1 MNLCIAVFSRV
12 PSGEETDHSPYF
24 GCVVRVYMGAKISD
38 FSLVVLSEMEV
49 LLRDL
54 TECHIED
61 SSSSLV
67 AIVFH

>member
-38 FSLVVLSEMEV
+38 FSWLCFAEMEV
-49 LLRDL
+49 PLRDL

-61 SSSSLV
+61 SSARLV
-67 AIVFH
+67 AIVFY